1 MRVDTD
7 CMRYLFIFIIYVS
20 VWVYSI
26 NIGIAIVKPIGVWM
40 C

>member
-7 CMRYLFIFIIYVS
+7 CMRYLFIFIICVN